1 MHTSTVRQTERAAK
15 DSILS
20 TLCDQIDRKKRDSNL
35 SASDRIPRGFVVSL
49 VVAHQNVAPW
59 VTRDAINNMYRR
71 RAKKGIYCCELGA
84 RATTTGAEDFTPAV
98 VSLTQT
104 DAQPQERNKGG

>member
-20 TLCDQIDRKKRDSNL
+20 SLCDQIDRKKRDSNL
-35 SASDRIPRGFVVSL
+35 SASDRIPRGFVASL

-84 RATTTGAEDFTPAV
+84 RATATGAEDVTPAAF
-98 VSLTQT
+98 LTQT
-104 DAQPQERNKGG
+104 NTQTQERENGG